1 MPRQPRKKSETG
13 VYHIIL
19 RGINRQ
25 VIFEDDEDKQ
35 KIILKIK
42 DLKDIISYKVYGY
55 CLMDNHLHLL
65 IHEGSDPVSSIMH
78 RLCSSYV
85 QWYNWKYERSGHLF
99 QERFKSEVVEDDRYL
114 LTVLRYIHQNPV
126 KAGVVKSVQDY
137 KWSSY
142 GEYISRPVLCDTSFV
157 LEQFK
162 ADRSSYKDTIE
173 AFKKFNTENNED
185 SCMEY
190 DENMRVTDEEV
201 FEALVEMNIHNISNL
216 AQLEK
221 SQRNEIIKIMK
232 SIDGITL
239 RQISRI
245 TGVPKSV
252 IQRL

>member
-25 VIFEDDEDKQ
+25 VIFEDAEDKQ
-35 KIILKIK
+35 KLFLKIK
-42 DLKDIISYKVYGY
+42 DFKEIIGYKVYGY
-55 CLMDNHLHLL
+55 CLMDNHVHLL
-65 IHEGSDPVSSIMH
+65 IHEGSEPVSTIIQ

-99 QERFKSEVVEDDRYL
+99 QERYKSEVVEDDRYL

-126 KAGVVKSVQDY
+126 KAGVTKLVQDY

-142 GEYISRPVLCDTSFV
+142 GEYINGPVICDTTFV
-157 LEQFK
+157 LDQFK
-162 ADRSSYKDTIE
+162 GDRYSSKETIE
-173 AFKKFNTENNED
+173 AFKKFSNKNNED
-185 SCMEY
+185 RCMEY
-190 DENMRVTDEEV
+190 DEKMRVTDEEV
-201 FEALVEMNIHNISNL
+201 FASLAEINIYNISQL

-221 SQRNEIIKIMK
+221 SQRNEIIKSMK
-232 SIDGITL
+232 SIDGITI